1 VRRGTLVAV
10 IALFVVIV
18 VAAVVQT
25 LYIGRTRPT
34 SLLTPVTP
42 TSGSTITP

>member
-1 VRRGTLVAV
+1 VRKGTLIAV
-10 IALFVVIV
+10 IALFVIIL

-34 SLLTPVTP
+34 SLLTPRTP
-42 TSGSTITP
+42 TSGPTVSP